1 MATSEISF
9 DTSQPTNPQSESSTS
24 TLPVINIGTR
34 RSLLALK
41 QTDIVEAAL
50 KKAWPDRDYTIH
62 AMATMGDKNQVTPL
76 HEMGAKAL
84 WTHELEALLLEGKLD
99 LVVHSLKDMPTQLP
113 ASLSIGAIFPRED
126 PRDAL
131 VMRPSLL
138 PSPFTPKPSHD
149 LLSSLPPGSII
160 GTSSVRRSAQLVGLY
175 PHLTFASVRG
185 NVGTRLSKLD
195 APDSPYSALILAA
208 AGLLRLGLGERITA
222 LLSSREGGILHAVG
236 QGALGIE
243 IREKDGD
250 IREILGKVGCE
261 RTTRMCLAERSLMR
275 TLEGGCSVPIGVE
288 TEWVDGARGTRD
300 GEVAAVDGAAQDQQ
314 QSTSTVEGQENGTEV
329 VSGQNDDTASGT
341 LTFRAIVVSLDG
353 KEAAQAEMTRRIASR
368 EDADQFGWDMARL
381 LVERGADKILEKIN
395 LNRDI
400 IHGQGDA

>member
-1 MATSEISF
+1 
-9 DTSQPTNPQSESSTS
+9 
-24 TLPVINIGTR
+24 
-34 RSLLALK
+34 
-41 QTDIVEAAL
+41 
-50 KKAWPDRDYTIH
+50 
-62 AMATMGDKNQVTPL
+62 
-76 HEMGAKAL
+76 
-84 WTHELEALLLEGKLD
+84 
-99 LVVHSLKDMPTQLP
+99 MPTQLP
-113 ASLSIGAIFPRED
+113 ASLSIGAILPRED

-138 PSPFTPKPSHD
+138 PSPSTPKPSHD

-160 GTSSVRRSAQLVGLY
+160 GTSSVRRSAQLVRLY

-222 LLSSREGGILHAVG
+222 PLSSREGGILHAVG

-243 IREKDGD
+243 IREKDGG

-261 RTTRMCLAERSLMR
+261 RTTRICLAERSLMR

-300 GEVAAVDGAAQDQQ
+300 GEVAAVDGGAQDQQ
-314 QSTSTVEGQENGTEV
+314 QSNRTVEGHENGTEV
-329 VSGQNDDTASGT
+329 ISGQNDDTASGT